1 MLLREAG
8 WKYFISVTIFI
19 FRYEL
24 REDRKRETARN
35 TGQIDSIKRD
45 IIRSLSG
52 SQMLGPI
59 TPSSTSPP
67 PTEPRNVR
75 SVDDMTADDSRDR
88 LAVSSL
94 TLSTHDIEII
104 RKEVVLGV
112 QNELKALLKEMQ
124 TQAVMGHQPPHMA
137 PPHPQSG
144 VRLHPSLPP
153 AVPTVTSDLYQT
165 HLFTQL

>member
-1 MLLREAG
+1 
-8 WKYFISVTIFI
+8 
-19 FRYEL
+19 
-24 REDRKRETARN
+24 
-35 TGQIDSIKRD
+35 
-45 IIRSLSG
+45 
-52 SQMLGPI
+52 MLGPI

-67 PTEPRNVR
+67 PVETRNVR
-75 SVDDMTADDSRDR
+75 SFDDVTADDSRDR

-94 TLSTHDIEII
+94 TLSTHDIDVI
-104 RKEVVLGV
+104 RKEVVIGV

-124 TQAVMGHQPPHMA
+124 MQSVLGHQPSHVA

>member
-1 MLLREAG
+1 MIYL
-8 WKYFISVTIFI
+8 FC
-19 FRYEL
+19 RYEL

-67 PTEPRNVR
+67 PIEPRNVR
-75 SVDDMTADDSRDR
+75 SVEDMMADDSRER
-88 LAVSSL
+88 IVSSL
-94 TLSTHDIEII
+94 ALSNHDIDII

-124 TQAVMGHQPPHMA
+124 SQTTLGHQPHIP

-144 VRLHPSLPP
+144 VRLHPTLPP

>member
-1 MLLREAG
+1 
-8 WKYFISVTIFI
+8 
-19 FRYEL
+19 
-24 REDRKRETARN
+24 
-35 TGQIDSIKRD
+35 
-45 IIRSLSG
+45 
-52 SQMLGPI
+52 MLGPI

-67 PTEPRNVR
+67 PIEPRNVR
-75 SVDDMTADDSRDR
+75 SVEDMMADDSRER
-88 LAVSSL
+88 IVSSL
-94 TLSTHDIEII
+94 ALSNHDIDII

-124 TQAVMGHQPPHMA
+124 SQTTLGHQLHIP

-144 VRLHPSLPP
+144 VRLHPTLPP